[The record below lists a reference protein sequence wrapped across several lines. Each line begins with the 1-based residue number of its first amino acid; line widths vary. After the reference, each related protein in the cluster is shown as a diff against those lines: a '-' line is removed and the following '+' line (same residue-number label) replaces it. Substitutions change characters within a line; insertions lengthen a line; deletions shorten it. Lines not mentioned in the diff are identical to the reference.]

1 MLLGNIAI
9 KKLIKDYS
17 FETVLDVGSGKGAHS
32 DIFLNNNKKVTA
44 VDIGN
49 SEYFQSRKTGFDD
62 IDLIV
67 GDFNN
72 HNFGDIQFDCVW
84 ASHIL
89 EHQRNVGLFLEK
101 IISLTKEGGVICI
114 SVPPMKTDI
123 VGGHLT
129 FWNGGLLLYNLVLC
143 GLDCSN
149 ASVLRYGYNI
159 SIILKKK
166 TIDLPNNLSYD
177 IGDIEKMKHFFPN
190 DYNYQGF
197 NGNIQKINWE

>member
-1 MLLGNIAI
+1 
-9 KKLIKDYS
+9 
-17 FETVLDVGSGKGAHS
+17 
-32 DIFLNNNKKVTA
+32 
-44 VDIGN
+44 
-49 SEYFQSRKTGFDD
+49 
-62 IDLIV
+62 
-67 GDFNN
+67 
-72 HNFGDIQFDCVW
+72 
-84 ASHIL
+84 
-89 EHQRNVGLFLEK
+89 
-101 IISLTKEGGVICI
+101 
-114 SVPPMKTDI
+114 MKTDI